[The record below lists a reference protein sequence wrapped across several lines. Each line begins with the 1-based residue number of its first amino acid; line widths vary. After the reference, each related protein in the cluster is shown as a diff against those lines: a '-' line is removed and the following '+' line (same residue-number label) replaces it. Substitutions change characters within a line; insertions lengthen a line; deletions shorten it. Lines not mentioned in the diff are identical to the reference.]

1 MYKDYIDFG
10 IGMCVYFGDL
20 EAFDVVEIDSGALCL
35 RVIVSL
41 VCPALYQTR
50 VGFGCTYHACALFSL
65 FCLSHTLHQT
75 RDRVTVRPLYIRLQL
90 CPASMSWLRVHRQ
103 GRRQELC

>member
-20 EAFDVVEIDSGALCL
+20 EAFDVVENDSGALCL

-41 VCPALYQTR
+41 VCPAPY
-50 VGFGCTYHACALFSL
+50 
-65 FCLSHTLHQT
+65 
-75 RDRVTVRPLYIRLQL
+75 
-90 CPASMSWLRVHRQ
+90 
-103 GRRQELC
+103 